1 MIAWRTKMPSLFS
14 ARNVI
19 LAAVAAYALTVGAA
33 ALERRAAGVDA
44 DALVAAAI
52 AMSGAPADRA
62 AAMESFMR
70 PMMANYP
77 IVIAIGFAIMWI
89 GLTTIFFLVFKLVE
103 AGLTWGT
110 VFAAI
115 VYASLAQAAA
125 RLVLTFALSASRQP
139 TAEEVVQGTFLSTNV
154 AAALSSDSAAW
165 LLALGR
171 SLDAL
176 TVLYLMVFVAVLGGS
191 GRSKASDGALATA
204 VGVTFALWLV
214 VRVGWAFAF
223 GR

>member
-1 MIAWRTKMPSLFS
+1 MAALFS

-19 LAAVAAYALTVGAA
+19 LAAIAAYALAVGGAF
-33 ALERRAAGVDA
+33 LERRAADVDT

-52 AMSGAPADRA
+52 SMSGAPADRA

-77 IVIAIGFAIMWI
+77 IVILIGLAIGWA
-89 GLTTIFFLVFKLVE
+89 GLTTVFFLVLKFAE
-103 AGLTWGT
+103 AELTWGT
-110 VFAAI
+110 VFAAT
-115 VYASLAQAAA
+115 VYATLAQGVA
-125 RLVLTFALSASRQP
+125 RLVLLVALSSSRQP
-139 TAEEVVQGTFLSTNV
+139 TAMEIVQANFLNTNV
-154 AAALSSDSAAW
+154 GAVLSSESAPW
-165 LLALGR
+165 LLALAR

-176 TVLYLMVFVAVLGGS
+176 TILYLMVFTAVLGAS
-191 GRSKASDGALATA
+191 GRGKASDSALATA
-204 VGVTFALWLV
+204 VGISFALWIV

>member
-1 MIAWRTKMPSLFS
+1 MPSLLS

-19 LAAVAAYALTVGAA
+19 LAAIAVYALAVGAA
-33 ALERRAAGVDA
+33 ALERRAAGVDT

-52 AMSGAPADRA
+52 SVSGAPAERA

-77 IVIAIGFAIMWI
+77 IVILIGIAIGWV
-89 GLTTIFFLVFKLVE
+89 GLTTIFFLVLKLAE
-103 AGLTWGT
+103 AGLSWGT
-110 VFAAI
+110 VFAAT

-125 RLVLTFALSASRQP
+125 RLILTAALSASRQP
-139 TAEEVVQGTFLSTNV
+139 TAGEIVQGAFLNTNV
-154 AAALSSDSAAW
+154 AAALSPDSAPW

-171 SLDAL
+171 QLDAL
-176 TVLYLMVFVAVLGGS
+176 TILYLMVFAAVLGAS
-191 GRSKASDGALATA
+191 GRSKASDNALATA
-204 VGVTFALWLV
+204 VGITFVLWIV
-214 VRVGWAFAF
+214 VRVGWALAF

>member
-1 MIAWRTKMPSLFS
+1 MASLFS

-19 LAAVAAYALTVGAA
+19 LALVATYAIAVGAA
-33 ALERRAAGVDA
+33 YVERRAAGVDT
-44 DALVAAAI
+44 DALVAAVISTAN
-52 AMSGAPADRA
+52 APPDRA
-62 AAMESFMR
+62 AAMESMMR

-77 IVIAIGFAIMWI
+77 VVILI
-89 GLTTIFFLVFKLVE
+89 GLAVMITFLTTVFFLVFKLAG

-110 VFAAI
+110 VFAAS

-125 RLVLTFALSASRQP
+125 GLILRIVLSFSRQP
-139 TAEEVVQGTFLSTNV
+139 TATEIVQGTVVNANV
-154 AAALSSDSAAW
+154 GALFSPDSAPW

-176 TVLYLMVFVAVLGGS
+176 TFLYLMVFVAVLGGS
-191 GRSKASDGALATA
+191 GRSKASDNALATA
-204 VGVTFALWLV
+204 AGITFALWLV
-214 VRVGWAFAF
+214 VRVGWALAF

>member
-1 MIAWRTKMPSLFS
+1 MASFFAP
-14 ARNVI
+14 RNVI
-19 LAAVAAYALTVGAA
+19 LAAVAVYALAIGAA
-33 ALERRAAGVDA
+33 ALERRAAGVDS

-52 AMSGAPADRA
+52 GVSGAPADRA

-77 IVIAIGFAIMWI
+77 IVILIGMAIGWV
-89 GLTTIFFLVFKLVE
+89 GLTTVFFLVLKLVE

-110 VFAAI
+110 VFAAT

-125 RLVLTFALSASRQP
+125 RLLLTAVLSASRPP
-139 TAEEVVQGTFLSTNV
+139 TAEEIVQGAFLNTNV
-154 AAALSSDSAAW
+154 AAALSPDSAAW

-171 SLDAL
+171 QLDAL
-176 TVLYLMVFVAVLGGS
+176 TILYLMVFAAVLGAS
-191 GRSKASDGALATA
+191 GRSKASDNALATA
-204 VGVTFALWLV
+204 VGITFVLWIV

>member
-1 MIAWRTKMPSLFS
+1 MSSLFS
-14 ARNVI
+14 ARNVV
-19 LAAVAAYALTVGAA
+19 LAAVAAYALIVGAA

-44 DALVAAAI
+44 DALVDATI
-52 AMSGAPADRA
+52 SVSGAPADRA
-62 AAMESFMR
+62 AAMETFIR
-70 PMMANYP
+70 PMVTNYP
-77 IVIAIGFAIMWI
+77 IVILVAMAIGWPA
-89 GLTTIFFLVFKLVE
+89 LTTVFFLVLKLVE

-110 VFAAI
+110 VFAAA

-125 RLVLTFALSASRQP
+125 RLLLTAALSAGRQP
-139 TAEEVVQGTFLSTNV
+139 TAGEIVQGTFLNTNV
-154 AAALSSDSAAW
+154 AAVLSSDSAAW

-176 TVLYLMVFVAVLGGS
+176 TILYLMVFAAVLGAS
-191 GRSKASDGALATA
+191 GRSKASDGALAMA
-204 VGVTFALWLV
+204 VGITFVVWIV

>member
-1 MIAWRTKMPSLFS
+1 MPSLFS

-19 LAAVAAYALTVGAA
+19 LAAVAAYALIFGAA
-33 ALERRAAGVDA
+33 FLERRAAGVDA
-44 DALVAAAI
+44 DALVAAVI
-52 AMSGAPADRA
+52 SMSNAPPDRA

-70 PMMANYP
+70 PMVANYP
-77 IVIAIGFAIMWI
+77 IVIVI
-89 GLTTIFFLVFKLVE
+89 GLAVGWPFLTTVFFLVLKLVE

-110 VFAAI
+110 VFAATI
-115 VYASLAQAAA
+115 YASLAQAAA
-125 RLVLTFALSASRQP
+125 RLALTAVLTASRQP
-139 TAEEVVQGTFLSTNV
+139 TATEITQGTFVNANV
-154 AAALSSDSAAW
+154 AAVLSTDSAAW

-191 GRSKASDGALATA
+191 GRSKASDNALAMA
-204 VGVTFALWLV
+204 VGITFALWIV

>member
-1 MIAWRTKMPSLFS
+1 MTSLFS
-14 ARNVI
+14 ARNVV
-19 LAAVAAYALTVGAA
+19 LAAVAVYALAVGAA
-33 ALERRAAGVDA
+33 ALERRAAGVDT

-52 AMSGAPADRA
+52 TVAGAPAERA

-70 PMMANYP
+70 PMVANYP
-77 IVIAIGFAIMWI
+77 IVILIGLAIGWV
-89 GLTTIFFLVFKLVE
+89 GLTTIFFLVLKLVE

-110 VFAAI
+110 VFAAT
-115 VYASLAQAAA
+115 VYATLAQAAA
-125 RLVLTFALSASRQP
+125 RLLLTAALSASRPP
-139 TAEEVVQGTFLSTNV
+139 TAGEIVQGAFLNTNV
-154 AAALSSDSAAW
+154 AAALSPDSAAW

-176 TVLYLMVFVAVLGGS
+176 TILYLMVFAAVLGAS

-204 VGVTFALWLV
+204 VGITFVLWIV
-214 VRVGWAFAF
+214 VRVGWAVAF

>member
-1 MIAWRTKMPSLFS
+1 MPSLFS
-14 ARNVI
+14 ARNVV
-19 LAAVAAYALTVGAA
+19 LAAIAAYALTVGAA
-33 ALERRAAGVDA
+33 FLERRAAGVDA

-52 AMSGAPADRA
+52 AISGAPADRA

-77 IVIAIGFAIMWI
+77 IVIAIGFAIVWTV
-89 GLTTIFFLVFKLVE
+89 LATIFFLVFKLVE

-110 VFAAI
+110 VFAAL
-115 VYASLAQAAA
+115 VYASLAEAAA
-125 RLVLTFALSASRQP
+125 RVVLTLALSAARQP
-139 TAEEVVQGTFLSTNV
+139 TAEEIVQARFLNTNV

-191 GRSKASDGALATA
+191 GRSKASDSALATA